1 MWWSVAICNC
11 DFRPPVEP
19 WRWLDIYEAGT
30 CQWMAWYTSWGGE
43 TFRWPR
49 LMLSLIRILSIQ
61 SLIDRRWVYVENWI
75 VLPPLS
81 NINMYVIDKQSS
93 IYIIMNQYLISKKK
107 VVSKMIYLLQKYCC
121 IDDFS
126 FPLPCQ

>member
-1 MWWSVAICNC
+1 MSVNGLVHILGWGDFQMTQIDAVTDPYPLYPKSDRQKVSVRGKLNC
-11 DFRPPVEP
+11 
-19 WRWLDIYEAGT
+19 AT
-30 CQWMAWYTSWGGE
+30 
-43 TFRWPR
+43 
-49 LMLSLIRILSIQ
+49 
-61 SLIDRRWVYVENWI
+61 
-75 VLPPLS
+75 PLS
-81 NINMYVIDKQSS
+81 NINMFVIDKQSS